1 MKVVV
6 SPAEKGC
13 VCVCVCA
20 CMRVWMDVQVYVQN
34 KECK

>member
-6 SPAEKGC
+6 SPAEKG
-13 VCVCVCA
+13 CVCVCA

-34 KECK
+34 KEFK